1 MPAAHRNKCSVT
13 SKKSSDRKTATEKL
27 SLKTLISTA
36 EASKDKHGFAQST
49 IGSYERAL
57 HQAQKWL
64 QGQLEAEASFECPPG
79 CLDIAEPSESWTLEE
94 LRSAFEKTPNRASP
108 AALTLFIATR
118 CFTKSFNGKESKKGI
133 AEQTHA
139 AWKKFWDNSDP
150 NGLYRGQWHWDPEKK
165 IARGNPAHA
174 PEVREIVNAVIARDA
189 ALGERQHSA
198 AMSKEYMDRI
208 MAWSEQ
214 ECPQEVLSSIIPSL
228 NHFVEVRLKVT
239 KHLLMR
245 AFASSGW
252 TLWTRNFEL
261 AKLRAKHYKQHM
273 RTQDEYQWEYDECHL
288 EQRKGWQHQ
297 MSREGDLESH
307 KYEIHLQPEMP
318 SVDMHFH
325 MNIWMNFLKAF
336 VYGRELEPNDFIF
349 PSVTSTGT
357 VQPEV
362 PISHNTIQKWL
373 DEFAEGANIELG
385 TTRLTTHCFRRG
397 GAQYR
402 FMYAPIGKCWSLTT
416 IRWWGGWT
424 QGEHR
429 DTLIRYLLDE
439 LYHYEDGHGD
449 ALHPIKSERS
459 TSLLNES
466 GSLQVPTVASM
477 TQILKAGL
485 DEFAQNFQ
493 ATTCHSHRCPS
504 ATCDGAA
511 HHGERR
517 TCSSTMPS
525 STGIQPAVSR
535 SQWEVNGGSSSQS
548 PDEPDVFLRIPKII
562 KPRKDRLD
570 VPPRWRQVVDHWLK
584 GDPSVKN
591 SPPLKD
597 WNQKWIKGRYK
608 KMYGQV
614 YYQHKLVATEFLE
627 RFKGDEAAFRQ
638 AWPEA
643 MEGFTALF
651 NAIQRDRKAKGLSK
665 PRNSKYRSLESSAIV

>member
-1 MPAAHRNKCSVT
+1 MPVAHRNKCSVT

-57 HQAQKWL
+57 RQAQKWL

-94 LRSAFEKTPNRASP
+94 LRRAFEKTPNGASP

-208 MAWSEQ
+208 MA
-214 ECPQEVLSSIIPSL
+214 C
-228 NHFVEVRLKVT
+228 
-239 KHLLMR
+239 
-245 AFASSGW
+245 GW

-261 AKLRAKHYKQHM
+261 AKLRAKHYKQRM
-273 RTQDEYQWEYDECHL
+273 RTQDEYQWEYDECH
-288 EQRKGWQHQ
+288 
-297 MSREGDLESH
+297 
-307 KYEIHLQPEMP
+307 KYEIHPQPEMP

-362 PISHNTIQKWL
+362 PISHDMIQRWL

-402 FMYAPIGKCWSLTT
+402 FMYTPIGKRWSLTT
-416 IRWWGGWT
+416 IRWWGGWA

-429 DTLIRYLLDE
+429 DMLIRYLLDE

-449 ALHPIKSERS
+449 ALRPIKSERS

-511 HHGERR
+511 HNGERR
-517 TCSSTMPS
+517 MCSSTMPS

-535 SQWEVNGGSSSQS
+535 SQWEVNGGSSLQS

-562 KPRKDRLD
+562 KPRKDHLD
-570 VPPRWRQVVDHWLK
+570 VPPGWRQVVDHWLK

-608 KMYGQV
+608 KM
-614 YYQHKLVATEFLE
+614 
-627 RFKGDEAAFRQ
+627 FKGDEAAFRQ

-651 NAIQRDRKAKGLSK
+651 NAIQHDRKAKGLSK
-665 PRNSKYRSLESSAIV
+665 PRNSNLSLSPALDRLIGLSAAGEYPTRPPPNTHTHTHPFLETTRRKTQDGWDSTQTWHLALARSARPAARLTPGPTLQAPSQ

>member
-36 EASKDKHGFAQST
+36 EASKNKHGFAQST

-57 HQAQKWL
+57 RQARKWL

-94 LRSAFEKTPNRASP
+94 LRSAFEKTPNGASP

-189 ALGERQHSA
+189 ALGEWQHSA

-208 MAWSEQ
+208 MACATQSDKAPIDASFCFQ
-214 ECPQEVLSSIIPSL
+214 
-228 NHFVEVRLKVT
+228 RLD
-239 KHLLMR
+239 
-245 AFASSGW
+245 
-252 TLWTRNFEL
+252 TLD
-261 AKLRAKHYKQHM
+261 K
-273 RTQDEYQWEYDECHL
+273 DEYQWEYDECHL

-307 KYEIHLQPEMP
+307 KYEIHPQPEMP

-385 TTRLTTHCFRRG
+385 TTRLMTHCFRRG

-402 FMYAPIGKCWSLTT
+402 FMYAPISKRWSLTT
-416 IRWWGGWT
+416 IRWWGGWA
-424 QGEHR
+424 QGEHIN
-429 DTLIRYLLDE
+429 TLIRYLLDE

-511 HHGERR
+511 HHGERH

-562 KPRKDRLD
+562 KPRKDCLD
-570 VPPRWRQVVDHWLK
+570 VPPGWRQVVDHWLK

-614 YYQHKLVATEFLE
+614 YYQRKLVATEFLE
-627 RFKGDEAAFRQ
+627 RKRGSNVNNMIFSPKFKGDEAAFRQ

>member
-57 HQAQKWL
+57 RQAQKWL

-94 LRSAFEKTPNRASP
+94 LRSAFEKTPNGASP
-108 AALTLFIATR
+108 AALTLFIAMR

-133 AEQTHA
+133 AEQTHT

-198 AMSKEYMDRI
+198 AMSKEYMD
-208 MAWSEQ
+208 
-214 ECPQEVLSSIIPSL
+214 L
-228 NHFVEVRLKVT
+228 RLKVT

-245 AFASSGW
+245 AFASSGL

-307 KYEIHLQPEMP
+307 KCEIHPQTEMP

-336 VYGRELEPNDFIF
+336 VYGRELAPNDFIF
-349 PSVTSTGT
+349 LSVTSTGT
-357 VQPEV
+357 VQPEM
-362 PISHNTIQKWL
+362 PISHDTIQKWL

-402 FMYAPIGKCWSLTT
+402 FMYALIGKRWSLTT
-416 IRWWGGWT
+416 IRWWGGWA
-424 QGEHR
+424 QR

-439 LYHYEDGHGD
+439 LYHYEDSHGD
-449 ALHPIKSERS
+449 ALCPIKSERS

-466 GSLQVPTVASM
+466 GSLQVPTIASM
-477 TQILKAGL
+477 TQILEAGL
-485 DEFAQNFQ
+485 DEFAQTFQ
-493 ATTCHSHRCPS
+493 ATTCHSHRCLS

-511 HHGERR
+511 HHGERH

-535 SQWEVNGGSSSQS
+535 SQWEVNGGSSLQS

-570 VPPRWRQVVDHWLK
+570 VPPGWRQVVDHWLK

-614 YYQHKLVATEFLE
+614 YYQRKIFSP

-651 NAIQRDRKAKGLSK
+651 NAIQCDQKAKGLSK
-665 PRNSKYRSLESSAIV
+665 PRNSKYRSLESNAIV